1 MTLVKRI
8 QPGRPFGN
16 LIEDWFQ
23 EFPGLLREAGN
34 LAGTPVNIVENKD
47 GYHLEVN
54 APGRNKEDFKV
65 QVDKGLLT
73 ISYEHKEEST
83 SEDLKVIRREFSAA
97 SFKRSFSVDEKADA
111 ATHAAAKQKAEEDK
125 IAKQRADNCTRARN
139 AQATF
144 ESGTPIRQ
152 TNAQGERVFL
162 DDAARAAELRR
173 IQDII
178 NADCKR

>member
-1 MTLVKRI
+1 MKLIKLLLLCVAMGAGVPAMAQWQWVDKDGRKVFSDRAPPHDVPEKNI
-8 QPGRPFGN
+8 LKQPGYHGKP
-16 LIEDWFQ
+16 
-23 EFPGLLREAGN
+23 PS
-34 LAGTPVNIVENKD
+34 TPTPAAETPANA
-47 GYHLEVN
+47 N
-54 APGRNKEDFKV
+54 AP
-65 QVDKGLLT
+65 T
-73 ISYEHKEEST
+73 A
-83 SEDLKVIRREFSAA
+83 AA
-97 SFKRSFSVDEKADA
+97 STPRATAKDKELEERKARAEA
-111 ATHAAAKQKAEEDK
+111 AEAAKQKAEEDK

>member
-1 MTLVKRI
+1 MKKHYALLLALLATLSSGVEAQWQWIEKDGRKVFSDRAPPHDVPEKNI
-8 QPGRPFGN
+8 LKQPGYHGK
-16 LIEDWFQ
+16 
-23 EFPGLLREAGN
+23 
-34 LAGTPVNIVENKD
+34 TPSSPTPAAETPANA
-47 GYHLEVN
+47 N
-54 APGRNKEDFKV
+54 AP
-65 QVDKGLLT
+65 T
-73 ISYEHKEEST
+73 A
-83 SEDLKVIRREFSAA
+83 AA
-97 SFKRSFSVDEKADA
+97 STPRATAKDKELEERKARAEA
-111 ATHAAAKQKAEEDK
+111 AEAAKQKAEEDK

>member
-1 MTLVKRI
+1 MKKHHTLLLALVCALPSLAWAQWQWVDKDGRKVFSDRAPPHDVPEKNI
-8 QPGRPFGN
+8 LKQPGYHGK
-16 LIEDWFQ
+16 
-23 EFPGLLREAGN
+23 
-34 LAGTPVNIVENKD
+34 TPSTPTPAAETPANA
-47 GYHLEVN
+47 N
-54 APGRNKEDFKV
+54 AP
-65 QVDKGLLT
+65 T
-73 ISYEHKEEST
+73 A
-83 SEDLKVIRREFSAA
+83 AA
-97 SFKRSFSVDEKADA
+97 STPRATAKDKELEERKARAEA
-111 ATHAAAKQKAEEDK
+111 AEAAKQKAEENK

>member
-111 ATHAAAKQKAEEDK
+111 ANIQAKYENGILKVFIPKKEDVK
-125 IAKQRADNCTRARN
+125 VDPQLIY
-139 AQATF
+139 
-144 ESGTPIRQ
+144 
-152 TNAQGERVFL
+152 
-162 DDAARAAELRR
+162 
-173 IQDII
+173 IQ
-178 NADCKR
+178 